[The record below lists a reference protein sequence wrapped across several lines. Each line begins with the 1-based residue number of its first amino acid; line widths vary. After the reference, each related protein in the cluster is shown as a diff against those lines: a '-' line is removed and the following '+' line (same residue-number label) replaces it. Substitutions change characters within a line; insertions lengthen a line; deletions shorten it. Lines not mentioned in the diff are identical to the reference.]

1 MANHQHFLLSAASNA
16 VSKPKIGEE
25 TNVSNPSGGGGALR
39 SPRRNLGINLGK
51 LVIEKSFF
59 MELYEFY
66 SPKFWE

>member
-1 MANHQHFLLSAASNA
+1 MFPIQVAR
-16 VSKPKIGEE
+16 
-25 TNVSNPSGGGGALR
+25 GALR